1 MMGTEIFQF
10 GPKGAEKMEIK
21 DFNLYS
27 EIMTRTRECSGYRVP
42 YKKLGFVSADNSFL
56 TFE

>member
-27 EIMTRTRECSGYRVP
+27 EIMTRT
-42 YKKLGFVSADNSFL
+42 SFYEQNVTHKIRL
-56 TFE
+56 CFGGQ

>member
-27 EIMTRTRECSGYRVP
+27 EIMTAEPAFMNRMSHT
-42 YKKLGFVSADNSFL
+42 KLGFVLEGNDTF